1 MPRKRRLAGNR
12 FFPPSVGCPGTSTS
26 TSTRPLQQAMRARL
40 PLVLL
45 FVSAALGSSGCEVGL
60 GPGPAAGAASTSEAE
75 HDLLTRVE
83 LAEVAP
89 SIFVHTSYKNLP
101 DLGVFPSNGL
111 LLCGKGEG
119 GLVDTAWTD
128 EATAHLL
135 DEAQKRGC
143 PVKHAL
149 FTHSHDDRTGGLST
163 LFARGITVHASAE
176 TTKLLARPGF
186 APELLVPPAKVV
198 LGGIE
203 IEAYF
208 PGSAHTTDNLV
219 VHVPQARLLFGGC
232 MVKSAD
238 AKTLGNVKDAHIRDW
253 PASIA
258 AVETRYGSVT
268 NVVVPGHGKPG
279 DLRLLRHTSELATQA
294 VDSSPK

>member
-1 MPRKRRLAGNR
+1 MTTLFGATLAA
-12 FFPPSVGCPGTSTS
+12 STI
-26 TSTRPLQQAMRARL
+26 
-40 PLVLL
+40 
-45 FVSAALGSSGCEVGL
+45 GCEVGL
-60 GPGPAAGAASTSEAE
+60 GPGPAAGTTSTKEAE

-83 LAEVAP
+83 LSEIAP
-89 SIFVHTSYKNLP
+89 SVFVHTSYKDLP

-119 GLVDTAWTD
+119 GLVDTAWSD

-149 FTHSHDDRTGGLST
+149 FTHSHDDRTGGLTT
-163 LFARGITVHASAE
+163 LFARGVTVHASAE

-186 APELLVPPAKVV
+186 APEPLVPPAKVV
-198 LGGIE
+198 LGGME
-203 IEAYF
+203 VEAFF
-208 PGSAHTTDNLV
+208 PGAAHTSDNLV
-219 VHVPQARLLFGGC
+219 VHVPSAKLLFGGC

-238 AKTLGNVKDAHIRDW
+238 AKTLGNVKDAHVRDW
-253 PASIA
+253 PHSMA

-268 NVVVPGHGKPG
+268 SVVVPGHGKPG
-279 DLRLLRHTSELATQA
+279 DLGLLRHTSALLARA